1 MKKAEKTRNVSGNF
15 VRTALTILAVLLMF
29 AGPTYLMY
37 ILQRAGLPAL
47 LYNIIGLAAFITGV
61 ILFFMLR
68 HDKT

>member
-1 MKKAEKTRNVSGNF
+1 MKNAKETRNTQGSF
-15 VRTALTILAVLLMF
+15 VKAVLTVLAMVLIF

-47 LYNIIGLAAFITGV
+47 LYNIIGLAAFIAGV